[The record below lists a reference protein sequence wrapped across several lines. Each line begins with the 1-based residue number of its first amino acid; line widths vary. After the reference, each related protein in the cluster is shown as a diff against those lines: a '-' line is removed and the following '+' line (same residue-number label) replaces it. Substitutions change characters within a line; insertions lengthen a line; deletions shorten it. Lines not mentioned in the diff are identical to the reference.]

1 MKLTT
6 LLLLSASGMAAST
19 GLVWTA
25 VTPAAGSTRAQATA
39 PTRIAPTPSVA
50 LDDGPDRSQFEVG
63 RTLVMGGRLGH
74 RVLPAATDS
83 QTYAFV
89 EVSAAT
95 GQRAGVAA
103 PLNLGIVMD
112 RSGSMKGKRL
122 VNAVAAAR
130 SAIQRLRDGDVVSVV
145 AYNTAADVIVPP
157 TVIDGA
163 SRPRLAARL
172 DHLRAAGDTCISCGI
187 DTGMRL
193 VGQRAGMVSRLLLL
207 SDGEA
212 TAGVRD
218 PDGFRRLA
226 EDCRRMGASI
236 TTIGVDVDYNE
247 RIMAA
252 RARASN
258 GRHFFVA
265 NPVGLPTIFDQE
277 MESLASTVA
286 NNAEVTIDLAPGVFA
301 EHVYD
306 RSSVTSGGQV
316 QVPLGAFAA
325 GDRKT
330 LLVRLRV
337 PRGRAGDR
345 PVAAVRLR
353 YDDLTRG
360 AGQSGS
366 SEGELVARLSTDAS
380 QVAPL
385 DGLVSARLSSSETAE
400 ALEEANKLFTEGR
413 ADEARRL
420 VRDKADGLRARASVA
435 RKAAPAS
442 AAPAL
447 DASFERQEEALEGAR
462 GGFSQPPPPGPT
474 GLGAEGGAASDQ
486 GGDRAGKAQVRSNQK
501 GAFDLRE

>member
-1 MKLTT
+1 
-6 LLLLSASGMAAST
+6 
-19 GLVWTA
+19 
-25 VTPAAGSTRAQATA
+25 
-39 PTRIAPTPSVA
+39 
-50 LDDGPDRSQFEVG
+50 
-63 RTLVMGGRLGH
+63 
-74 RVLPAATDS
+74 
-83 QTYAFV
+83 
-89 EVSAAT
+89 
-95 GQRAGVAA
+95 
-103 PLNLGIVMD
+103 
-112 RSGSMKGKRL
+112 
-122 VNAVAAAR
+122 
-130 SAIQRLRDGDVVSVV
+130 VVSVV
-145 AYNTAADVIVPP
+145 AYNTAAEVIVPP
-157 TVIDGA
+157 TVIDA
-163 SRPRLAARL
+163 ATRPRLASRL
-172 DHLRAAGDTCISCGI
+172 AQLRAAGDTCISCGI

-252 RARASN
+252 LARDSN

-265 NPVGLPTIFDQE
+265 SPVGLPTIFDQE
-277 MESLASTVA
+277 MASLASTVA

-316 QVPLGAFAA
+316 VVPLGTFAA

-345 PVAAVRLR
+345 SVAAVRLR

-380 QVAPL
+380 EVVPL
-385 DGLVSARLSSSETAE
+385 DGVVSARLSSSETAE
-400 ALEEANKLFTEGR
+400 ALEEANKLFTAGR
-413 ADEARRL
+413 ADDARKL
-420 VRDKADGLRARASVA
+420 VQDKAKDLRR
-435 RKAAPAS
+435 RAS
-442 AAPAL
+442 AAKQAAPVSSGPAV
-447 DASFERQEEALEGAR
+447 DESFGRQEQALEGAS
-462 GGFSQPPPPGPT
+462 GGFAQPPAAEPASAPGSST
-474 GLGAEGGAASDQ
+474 RGAEGEASNR
-486 GGDRAGKAQVRSNQK
+486 DRAGKAQVRSNQK